1 MADMWKFTKK
11 SEFPAQTRERLQ
23 WILDVVREN
32 QSDVTEIIDM
42 VRDGE
47 AEYAK
52 DILANM
58 HKSDRDALLQ
68 PNGILTDEQIE
79 LLK

>member
-1 MADMWKFTKK
+1 MDMSQLNKDT
-11 SEFPAQTRERLQ
+11 PAQARERLQ

-32 QSDVTEIIDM
+32 QMEVAFFLQAVTF
-42 VRDGE
+42 GNYE
-47 AEYAK
+47 AAK
-52 DILANM
+52 RGLSKM
-58 HKSDRDALLQ
+58 HKNDRDALLQ